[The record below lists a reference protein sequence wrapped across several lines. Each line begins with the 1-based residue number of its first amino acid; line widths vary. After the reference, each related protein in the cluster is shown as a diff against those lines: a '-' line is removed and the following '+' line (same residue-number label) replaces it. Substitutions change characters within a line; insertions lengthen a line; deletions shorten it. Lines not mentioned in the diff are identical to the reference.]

1 MARDRMRGGSRLKAL
16 IWTLILVASLYA
28 GYKLIPVYFANYQLQ
43 DKMLEIARFASVNNM
58 TEEKVREA
66 VFREVQERAIPARRE
81 DIKVSMSQRGVT
93 ISLNYTVH
101 VDLILLQ
108 RELQF
113 SPSVENR
120 ALY

>member
-16 IWTLILVASLYA
+16 IWTVILIAGLYT

-43 DKMLEIARFASVNNM
+43 DKMLEIARFATVNNM
-58 TEEKVREA
+58 TEEKVRDA
-66 VFREVQERAIPARRE
+66 VFREVKEREIPARRE